1 MKSAPR
7 GGGDNGLFAEVFQGR
22 VVIHPVVAQHAAV
35 AVGGIFAEAGIGHDD
50 HLRHRGLTNPR
61 HTRHQTIFIPGIAAG
76 GIGVMR
82 NTKGHHRA
90 DPGVGDAF
98 DLARQIFFRN
108 AHHAGHGLYRFVI
121 INFFFNK
128 DRQHQVVQT
137 QCCLFKQ
144 GAQRSGLTQAA
155 GASD

>member
-7 GGGDNGLFAEVFQGR
+7 RRRQRPVCRGFRGR

-98 DLARQIFFRN
+98 DLRAPDIFPECASRRAWPRSLCNHQFLLRRKIGNARSFK
-108 AHHAGHGLYRFVI
+108 LS
-121 INFFFNK
+121 
-128 DRQHQVVQT
+128 VVSSNR
-137 QCCLFKQ
+137 
-144 GAQRSGLTQAA
+144 ARSAA
-155 GASD
+155 D